1 MRLHFPAEVALVEVG
16 PRDGLQSLGRF
27 VAIADKLAMIER
39 LAAAGLRTIEVTG
52 FGNPKK
58 IYQFA
63 DAEAL
68 CAQLPRRDGLRYRG
82 LAPNARGAERA
93 VAAGMDE
100 VVGLITASSTYLRR
114 NQNMTMNEAIAE
126 AIAAFTIANDE
137 GRSFVMAIGLAFWCA
152 YDGQIPQALVLD
164 LVDRFHAAG
173 IRRFYFAATVG
184 LEDPVSVAA
193 LFARSRDRWT
203 DCEFGFHVHNLAGRA
218 SALTLAAIGSGAQW
232 VEGAICGIGGGIA
245 MPGQMAATGN
255 YATED
260 LVTLLADSGIRCGVD
275 PDKVVA
281 ASGDIA
287 NILRIIPRSYAA
299 NGATRSAVAALA
311 ASTGTQSNEGGA
323 GA

>member
-1 MRLHFPAEVALVEVG
+1 MWLHLPAEVDLVEVG
-16 PRDGLQSLGRF
+16 PRDGLQSLGRI
-27 VAIADKLAMIER
+27 VSVTDKLAMIER
-39 LAAAGLRTIEVTG
+39 LAATGLSTIEVTG
-52 FGNPKK
+52 FGSPRK
-58 IYQFA
+58 IPQFT

-68 CAQLPRRDGLRYRG
+68 CARLPHRAGLRYRG
-82 LAPNARGAERA
+82 LAPNGRGAERA

-100 VVGLITASSTYLRR
+100 VVGLITASSTYLRK
-114 NQNMTMNEAIAE
+114 NQNMTMDEAVAQ
-126 AIAAFTIANDE
+126 AIAAFTIADRA

-152 YDGQIPQALVLD
+152 YEGEIPQSLVLA

-193 LFARSRDRWT
+193 LFVRSRERWS
-203 DCEFGFHVHNLAGRA
+203 DCQFGFHVHNLAGRA

-260 LVTLLADSGIRCGVD
+260 LVTLLADSGIRCGVK
-275 PDKVVA
+275 PGMVVA
-281 ASGDIA
+281 ASRDIA
-287 NILRIIPRSYAA
+287 ELLAITPRSYAA
-299 NGATRSAVAALA
+299 NGATRPAVAALA
-311 ASTGTQSNEGGA
+311 ASTVMQSD
-323 GA
+323 